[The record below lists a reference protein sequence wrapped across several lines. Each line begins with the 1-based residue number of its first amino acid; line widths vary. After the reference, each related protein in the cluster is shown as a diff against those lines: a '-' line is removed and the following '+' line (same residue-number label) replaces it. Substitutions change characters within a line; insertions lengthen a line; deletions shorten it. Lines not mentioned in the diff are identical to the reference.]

1 MALLKRLGDII
12 AQEPALVVGVVT
24 AGLAVAVGFG
34 VPVSLD
40 QQARILAFVGAA
52 LALIGAL
59 VVRSQVVPAVNVA
72 PPAPA
77 PPLAK

>member
-1 MALLKRLGDII
+1 MALLKRLGDLI
-12 AQEPALVVGVVT
+12 AQEPALVVGLVT
-24 AGLAVAVGFG
+24 AAIALAVGFG
-34 VPVSLD
+34 VPISLD
-40 QQARILAFVGAA
+40 QQARIVAFTGAI
-52 LALIGAL
+52 LALVGAL